1 MNPYL
6 CVGKFTALF
15 DVGFAYRDWP
25 GQNLP
30 SFLDMLLGKKVT
42 LMWYMRRFPMEDLPS
57 GHEELQRFCY
67 QLFEDKVSG
76 RELLAKNLFLH

>member
-1 MNPYL
+1 ML
-6 CVGKFTALF
+6 

-42 LMWYMRRFPMEDLPS
+42 LLWYMRRIPMEDLPS

-67 QLFEDKVSG
+67 QLFQDKVSG
-76 RELLAKNLFLH
+76 RELLPKNMLCMY